1 MEEEEKYRELQH
13 KVEKIAGRK
22 MGAPRDFDYLSLHIL
37 DRTRLYIAPITL
49 KRFWGYLG
57 ENNRK
62 KPFRNTLNT
71 LAIYAGYTSFDAF
84 EKSLTGDEIIC
95 SNYLQNQD
103 VLTAALR
110 IGTRI
115 ELKWA
120 PDRCVTI
127 EYEGYDMFRVIE
139 SLNSKLMAG
148 DTFHCYHF
156 INNQPL
162 YLRCLIQGDNLPC
175 GYVCGKTGG
184 IQFRI
189 LN

>member
-71 LAIYAGYTSFDAF
+71 LAIYPDLFAPSDIFAFQPSPLDVIPFDIKLFGVDIIKKNKTVPTRENLKLSLESYSTSFIMF
-84 EKSLTGDEIIC
+84 ELVSPSDSWGITTPLKEQLKGDYDVCVDIGADGDIRVSIINSHTAKLVFKTSLR
-95 SNYLQNQD
+95 NY
-103 VLTAALR
+103 
-110 IGTRI
+110 
-115 ELKWA
+115 
-120 PDRCVTI
+120 
-127 EYEGYDMFRVIE
+127 Y
-139 SLNSKLMAG
+139 
-148 DTFHCYHF
+148 
-156 INNQPL
+156 
-162 YLRCLIQGDNLPC
+162 
-175 GYVCGKTGG
+175 
-184 IQFRI
+184 
-189 LN
+189 